1 MFINFSR
8 DSDNFIIQWLRNLD
22 KIILILLIFWITLG
36 LIFVTTTTLDFAS
49 MKLYDNPNTLI
60 KKYYLFISLSF
71 LIILFFSIFNE
82 SFYQEF
88 AKVFFFCLFSI
99 ISNIDNWYRS

>member
-8 DSDNFIIQWLRNLD
+8 DSDNFIIQWLRSLD

-49 MKLYDNPNTLI
+49 MKLYNNPKTLI
-60 KKYYLFISLSF
+60 KKILSF
-71 LIILFFSIFNE
+71 YKFEFFNYFIFFN
-82 SFYQEF
+82 F
-88 AKVFFFCLFSI
+88 
-99 ISNIDNWYRS
+99 

>member
-8 DSDNFIIQWLRNLD
+8 DSNNFIIQWLRSLD

-49 MKLYDNPNTLI
+49 IKLYDNPNTLI
-60 KKYYLFISLSF
+60 KN
-71 LIILFFSIFNE
+71 II
-82 SFYQEF
+82 FYKF
-88 AKVFFFCLFSI
+88 
-99 ISNIDNWYRS
+99 

>member
-8 DSDNFIIQWLRNLD
+8 DSDNYIIQWLRSLD

-49 MKLYDNPNTLI
+49 MKLYNNPKTLI
-60 KKYYLFISLSF
+60 NKYYFFITLSF
-71 LIILFFSIFNE
+71 LIILFFQFLMKVSTRSLLKYFLYFPF
-82 SFYQEF
+82 FYYF
-88 AKVFFFCLFSI
+88 
-99 ISNIDNWYRS
+99 NIDNRNRS